1 MRPSHGQSRP
11 AAKKAIIRSV
21 ILFVNRTQ
29 EQAMKISCKTRNWV
43 IGACIVP
50 LASGVGAF
58 ASPVEAQTTTS
69 NTVSRSSTIAAPT
82 SPDADSNETLARQ
95 VRAALRADRYLDDEH
110 IDVSVENGVVTLR
123 GLVFDDRDLRSAMRI
138 ARKAAGGRLVIDNLS
153 IED

>member
-1 MRPSHGQSRP
+1 
-11 AAKKAIIRSV
+11 
-21 ILFVNRTQ
+21 
-29 EQAMKISCKTRNWV
+29 MKISCKTRNWV
-43 IGACIVP
+43 IGSCIAL

-58 ASPVEAQTTTS
+58 ASPVEAQTTLS
-69 NTVSRSSTIAAPT
+69 NTVSRSSTAAPT

-123 GLVFDDRDLRSAMRI
+123 GLVFDDGDLRSAMRI